1 MDSRPFKILVT
12 GSRGMLGAD
21 VLKSAGGRA
30 GIEMRG
36 VDLAE
41 FDLLDAKAAAAYIR
55 SYGPDAIIHCAA
67 FTNVDAAETRQEE
80 AFKINA
86 MAVRDLAVIC
96 AEGSIK
102 LALISTDYVF
112 DGEKRSP
119 YAEYDQPSPINIYG
133 MSKYYAERYVAQVC
147 PRGFIVRTSWLFG
160 ANGNNFVKAILKK
173 ARSEGELFV
182 VDDQFGSP
190 TYTGDL
196 AKFLIELVQTDK
208 YGIYH
213 ATNEGYCSW
222 NEFARVILKLSAM
235 EGVKVNAVS
244 SEAFKRPAVRP
255 KNSRLLKTA
264 LHYSGFKGLRPWQ
277 EALADYLAEIGEA

>member
-21 VLKSAGGRA
+21 VLKSAGGLA

>member
-1 MDSRPFKILVT
+1 MDNRPFKILVT
-12 GSRGMLGAD
+12 GACGMLGTD
-21 VLKSAGGRA
+21 VLKAASGLAGVEA
-30 GIEMRG
+30 QG
-36 VDLAE
+36 VDMAD
-41 FDLLDAKAAAAYIR
+41 FDLLDTKAAAAYIAR
-55 SYGPDAIIHCAA
+55 FKPDAIVHCAA
-67 FTNVDAAETRQEE
+67 FTNVDAAEARQEE

-102 LALISTDYVF
+102 LALLSTDYVF
-112 DGEKRSP
+112 DGEKGSP
-119 YAEYDQPSPINIYG
+119 YAEYDQPSPINVYG
-133 MSKYYAERYVAQVC
+133 MSKYYAERYAVQIC
-147 PRGFIVRTSWLFG
+147 PRSFIVRTSWLFG
-160 ANGNNFVKAILKK
+160 ANGNNFVRAILKK
-173 ARSEGELFV
+173 SRSEGELFV
-182 VDDQFGSP
+182 VDDQVGSP

-235 EGVKVNAVS
+235 DGVKVNAVD
-244 SEAFKRPAVRP
+244 SEAFKRPAARP

-264 LHYSGFKGLRPWQ
+264 LYYSGFKGLRPWQ